1 MKQFTYK
8 SYFRNNKKKALLTII
23 SVSLAVSCIIFI
35 GSLFRNVND
44 TAAQL
49 RGIYKNSIDI
59 IRTKGENISQDTL
72 KEDKHIKD
80 MVKMKINYLYLNTLL
95 GTDLQSNVYYMEQ
108 EDIKLILEK
117 ENYLITSGKMPDS
130 SEEILLSEEM
140 AKYYNLKVGDTLNG
154 ESINYVYKLGNS
166 YKVSGLVKSG
176 YVSFIPIL
184 KGDLADNNNSYVS
197 YKLLF
202 DAKDRDVISKDIEK
216 YKTKNIDIK
225 TYESEGKNIEDTML
239 GFNIG
244 FTVINVILVINL
256 TLSLSF
262 FSYIKYNGRLSEFG
276 TLKAIGFSR
285 NKLLAMVA
293 KEITINLVIAFILGI
308 IIAISI
314 ELGLNVVV
322 INGKGLPSLVVGII
336 DISRALIM
344 PISIAITSI
353 LAISKLLRSADIVSL
368 IEGKI

>member
-8 SYFRNNKKKALLTII
+8 SYFRNNKKKALLIII

-49 RGIYKNSIDI
+49 RGIYQNSIDV
-59 IRTKGENISQDTL
+59 IRNSEENIDQNIL
-72 KEDKHIKD
+72 KEDKHVEDI
-80 MVKMKINYLYLNTLL
+80 VKMKINYLYLNTLL
-95 GTDLQSNVYYMEQ
+95 GTDLQSNVYYMDEQ
-108 EDIKLILEK
+108 DIKLILEK
-117 ENYLITSGKMPDS
+117 ENYIITSGKIPDNS
-130 SEEILLSEEM
+130 NEILLSEEM
-140 AKYYNLKVGDTLNG
+140 SRYYNLKVGDTLNG
-154 ESINYVYKLGNS
+154 ESINYVYKLGSS
-166 YKVSGLVKSG
+166 YKISGLVKGG
-176 YVSFIPIL
+176 YVSFIPIS
-184 KGDLADNNNSYVS
+184 KNNLVDKNNLYVG
-197 YKLLF
+197 YKILF
-202 DAKDRDVISKDIEK
+202 DAKDRDIITKGIGK
-216 YKTKNIDIK
+216 YKSKNIDIK

-262 FSYIKYNGRLSEFG
+262 FSYMKYNARLSEFG

-285 NKLLAMVA
+285 SKLLAMVA

-308 IIAISI
+308 IIAVASEIA
-314 ELGLNVVV
+314 LNMSFIKVR
-322 INGKGLPSLVVGII
+322 GLPNLVTGIL

-353 LAISKLLRSADIVSL
+353 LAISKLLKNVDIVIL